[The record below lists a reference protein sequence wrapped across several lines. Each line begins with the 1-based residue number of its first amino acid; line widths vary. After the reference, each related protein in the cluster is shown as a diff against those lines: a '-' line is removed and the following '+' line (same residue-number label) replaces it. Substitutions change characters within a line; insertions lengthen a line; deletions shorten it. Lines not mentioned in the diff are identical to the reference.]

1 MARGWCAFLNRQSI
15 CYGSY
20 AATYM
25 ERDIKKLS
33 QVDDE
38 EKFIRF
44 MTVLA
49 ARNGQLLNL

>member
-1 MARGWCAFLNRQSI
+1 
-15 CYGSY
+15 
-20 AATYM
+20 M
-25 ERDIKKLS
+25 ERDVKKLS